1 MGFMQIMGGVV
12 ASGLISILP
21 DNTQLPLAVAF
32 VFCGLGIVIMV
43 KLVAGERHDSTT

>member
-1 MGFMQIMGGVV
+1 MCLANIVLI

-32 VFCGLGIVIMV
+32 IFCGMGIVIMARFA
-43 KLVAGERHDSTT
+43 AGAKA